1 LKKKVFVIIVSYNGE
16 KWLEKNLSS
25 LKNSIY
31 PVKTIV
37 VDNNSSDASSEIIRS
52 FQDVQLINSKEN
64 LGFGLANNLA
74 MKEALSKD
82 ADYLFLL
89 NQDTWVFPETIGNLV
104 SAAEE
109 YNNFGILSPLHYSGN
124 EVVLD
129 ESFETYWNRK
139 TQTFEDKIDEV
150 PFVNAAAWLIP
161 RRVLEKVG
169 YFEPLYRHYGEDRN
183 YVTRVLFHNFK
194 IGIVT
199 NANICHDRIVKRN
212 FKKDVTQSKY
222 KILTEVLNIN
232 NSIVVGYTQGL
243 INVFGLPKYFYKH
256 YSIALVTQLFFKLI
270 WYYLSL
276 LFSVNMISNKRL
288 SHKNDRY

>member
-52 FQDVQLINSKEN
+52 FKDVQLINSKEN

-74 MKEALSKD
+74 MKESLSKD

-129 ESFETYWNRK
+129 ENFETYWNRK

-161 RRVLEKVG
+161 RRVVEKVG

-199 NANICHDRIVKRN
+199 NANICHDRVIKRN

-243 INVFGLPKYFYKH
+243 INVFGLPKYFSNH

-276 LFSVNMISNKRL
+276 LLSVNMISNKRL

>member
-1 LKKKVFVIIVSYNGE
+1 MKKKVFVIIVSYNGE

-139 TQTFEDKIDEV
+139 IQTFDGKIDEV

-161 RRVLEKVG
+161 RRVVEKVG

-183 YVTRVLFHNFK
+183 YATRVLFHNFK

>member
-1 LKKKVFVIIVSYNGE
+1 MKKKVFVIIVSYNGE

-52 FQDVQLINSKEN
+52 FQDVQLINFKEN

-74 MKEALSKD
+74 MKESLSKD

-129 ESFETYWNRK
+129 ENFETYWNRK

-161 RRVLEKVG
+161 RRVVEKVG

-199 NANICHDRIVKRN
+199 NANICHDRVIRRN

-232 NSIVVGYTQGL
+232 NSIVVGYSKGL

-288 SHKNDRY
+288 SHKNDRF

>member
-139 TQTFEDKIDEV
+139 IQTFDGKIDEV

-161 RRVLEKVG
+161 RRVVEKVG

-183 YVTRVLFHNFK
+183 YATRVLFHNFK

-199 NANICHDRIVKRN
+199 NANICHDRVIKRN

-288 SHKNDRY
+288 SHKNDRF

>member
-1 LKKKVFVIIVSYNGE
+1 MKKKVFVIIVSYNGE

>member
-139 TQTFEDKIDEV
+139 IQTFDGKIDEV

-161 RRVLEKVG
+161 RRVVEKVG

-183 YVTRVLFHNFK
+183 YATRVLFHNFK

>member
-1 LKKKVFVIIVSYNGE
+1 MKKKVFVIIVSYNGE

-199 NANICHDRIVKRN
+199 NANICHDRVIKRN

>member
-1 LKKKVFVIIVSYNGE
+1 MKKKVFVIIVSYNGE

-139 TQTFEDKIDEV
+139 IQTFDGKIDEV

-161 RRVLEKVG
+161 RRVVEKVG

-183 YVTRVLFHNFK
+183 YATRVLFHNFK

-199 NANICHDRIVKRN
+199 NANICHDRVIKRN

-288 SHKNDRY
+288 SHKNDRF